1 MNHLE
6 AYFENNTGRLIH
18 KWKHYFDVYDR
29 HFSRFRNQEIV
40 ILEIGVSQGGSLQMW
55 KDYFGPKARIYGIDI
70 DPACKSLEEENIEI
84 FIGSQSD
91 REFLRGVKKK
101 IPKVDILIDD
111 GGHTMKQQ
119 IVSFEE
125 LFDHVKERG
134 VYLCEDMHTSYWIK
148 FGGGYKRPGTFVEYS
163 KNFVDYIN
171 GWHSHQ
177 SGLKVSEFTKSVD
190 SVHFY
195 DSIVVLE
202 KNPREVPSH
211 KKTGNYSFPVE
222 PGSDSKFFYYLNYI
236 LRFLGLP
243 SVHY

>member
-125 LFDHVKERG
+125 LFDHVKEKG

-148 FGGGYKRPGTFVEYS
+148 FGGGYKRPGTFVEYT
-163 KNFVDYIN
+163 KNFVDYLN

-177 SGLKVSEFTKSVD
+177 SGLVVSEFTKTVD

-202 KNPREVPSH
+202 KSPREVPSH

-222 PGSDSKFFYYLNYI
+222 PASDGKFFYYLNYI